1 MRVTNKQIQKA
12 IKAQYGIDGV
22 HAVHNRNLLG
32 GIVNFQQLLT
42 HDMENGRQLRVK
54 DGQNINI
61 FPIAKLSDKTVEE
74 WVDLF
79 GERMEVD
86 NSFSNTVNAL
96 GSI

>member
-12 IKAQYGIDGV
+12 IKAKYGIDGV

-42 HDMENGRQLRVK
+42 HDMENGVTLRVK
-54 DGQNINI
+54 DGENINI
-61 FPIAKLSDKTVEE
+61 WPVAKLSDKTVEE
-74 WVDLF
+74 WVTLF

-86 NSFSNTVNAL
+86 TKLSTAVNTL
-96 GSI
+96 ESI